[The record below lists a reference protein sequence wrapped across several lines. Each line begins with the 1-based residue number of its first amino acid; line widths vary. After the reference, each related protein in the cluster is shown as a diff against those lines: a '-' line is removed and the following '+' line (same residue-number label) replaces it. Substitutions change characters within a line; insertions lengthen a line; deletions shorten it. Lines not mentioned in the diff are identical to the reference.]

1 MSYNYWLQYIYMCA
15 VLLMFADAED
25 DSLAPDGSDIPL
37 DVVRSAV
44 ITGTCD
50 AGFIFGD
57 QGVILHTGTAEGLED
72 VDGEEE
78 DEADV
83 ELGRGCRT
91 KTGSKCYGAE
101 WEQH

>member
-1 MSYNYWLQYIYMCA
+1 MCLKFKA
-15 VLLMFADAED
+15 AKKWWSFLFADAED
-25 DSLAPDGSDIPL
+25 NSLAPNGSDIPL
-37 DVVRSAV
+37 DVVQLAV

-57 QGVILHTGTAEGLED
+57 QGVILRTGTAERLED

-83 ELGRGCRT
+83 ELRCGRRT
-91 KTGSKCYGAE
+91 KTGSKRYGAE